1 MKKKIS
7 PIPEAE
13 PIYKNIITRNPL
25 KSKVSQYRHSKD
37 NIGTTT
43 TILDE
48 LMAIKSGK
56 NKEIILR
63 GRACPDAYVK
73 LKPWLTMTCF
83 QGYFKPTRSKSNLVE
98 PSGIMS
104 ADFDDMLPEQAIAV
118 RDRLKSSP
126 YIVAAWVSPSGH
138 GVKALIRAD
147 ITNDEECKQAFR
159 DISVYFQ
166 QEYNLIADPQ
176 CKDVC
181 RTTFRS
187 FDPDLWV
194 NQNTET
200 FIYSKVEP
208 VAARKPEPII
218 IPIRSNPKL
227 EGYVLSA
234 INGEL
239 SNIASAPA
247 GEGTRAL
254 YRAAIHAGELSF
266 TGLFCREAIEAEFVK
281 AFLSRKNSLNTE
293 AHALTVFSNGWNLGI
308 TQPRQLPSEVLL

>member
-1 MKKKIS
+1 M
-7 PIPEAE
+7 
-13 PIYKNIITRNPL
+13 
-25 KSKVSQYRHSKD
+25 
-37 NIGTTT
+37 
-43 TILDE
+43 
-48 LMAIKSGK
+48 
-56 NKEIILR
+56 
-63 GRACPDAYVK
+63 
-73 LKPWLTMTCF
+73 CF
-83 QGYFKPTRSKSNLVE
+83 
-98 PSGIMS
+98 
-104 ADFDDMLPEQAIAV
+104 DFDHMSPEQAVSV
-118 RDRLKSSP
+118 RKMLKTSP
-126 YIVAAWVSPSGH
+126 YVLSAWLSPSGH

-147 ITNDEECKQAFR
+147 ITNDKECKQAFR

-266 TGLFCREAIEAEFVK
+266 TGLFCRSSVEDHFIK
-281 AFLSRKNSLNTE
+281 AFLDRKNSQNTE
-293 AHALTVFSNGWNLGI
+293 QHALTVFNNGWSLGES
-308 TQPRQLPSEVLL
+308 QPRQLPAEVIL